1 MEHKLR
7 CNSLKCRKELS
18 GRALVTTC
26 SHVFCTECAAQSG
39 LAGPGSSS
47 RHVQEHVCPACHAS
61 LSNPDDAVIAN
72 LNPSEDYKTSVLSGL
87 SPAIIMECAGRAL
100 SFWAYQTTQEV
111 SYQAYLGK
119 ALADKYS
126 GLTVHLDQVIND
138 ANAQIT
144 SLHTSLKSSNDEQ
157 KSLREKNTELAQAY
171 KDKNRKLLQVQELY
185 DKLKRKAMLG
195 QMQDA
200 AEDAIESSFRPDVA
214 IDGGVHAYGDN
225 DANVPPFY
233 QDQGVPYGRPGRQP
247 PDTTNRMGGI
257 YSSQEGIGSQGP
269 SFPRTIGAQA
279 DIPVTPST
287 HRQRL
292 GDPTGIGLEA
302 VPGFVS
308 GAARSPRTTANA
320 RAPLSDLHSN
330 FRHNERF
337 PTGGLSSGM
346 KVGLGS
352 GSLPEYG
359 AVSRPQA
366 IQRPAPVSS
375 FMGRRDVGQ
384 GPGSVTCF
392 SLYKARKNWDACIMV
407 HEALCP
413 EN

>member
-47 RHVQEHVCPACHAS
+47 RHIQEHVCPACHAS

-100 SFWAYQTTQEV
+100 SFWAYQTTQE
-111 SYQAYLGK
+111 

-157 KSLREKNTELAQAY
+157 KSLREKNTELAQAF
-171 KDKNRKLLQVQELY
+171 KDKNRRLLQVQELY

-195 QMQDA
+195 QIQDA
-200 AEDAIESSFRPDVA
+200 AEDAIESNFRPDVA

-247 PDTTNRMGGI
+247 HDTTNRMGGI
-257 YSSQEGIGSQGP
+257 YSSQEGIGG
-269 SFPRTIGAQA
+269 QA

-292 GDPTGIGLEA
+292 GDPMGIGLAA

-320 RAPLSDLHSN
+320 RAPLNNLQSN
-330 FRHNERF
+330 FRHDTRF

-352 GSLPEYG
+352 VNLPEYG
-359 AVSRPQA
+359 AASRPQG
-366 IQRPAPVSS
+366 ISPISYH
-375 FMGRRDVGQ
+375 GLKH
-384 GPGSVTCF
+384 T
-392 SLYKARKNWDACIMV
+392 
-407 HEALCP
+407 
-413 EN
+413 